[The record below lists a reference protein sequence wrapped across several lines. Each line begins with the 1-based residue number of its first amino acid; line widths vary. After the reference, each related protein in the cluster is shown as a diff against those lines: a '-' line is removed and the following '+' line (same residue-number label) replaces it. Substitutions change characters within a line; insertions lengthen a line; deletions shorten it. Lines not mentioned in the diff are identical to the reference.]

1 MLPWIRAEARRRF
14 PPFRAERLLEAT
26 DGFNVS
32 KPQGNQDGVRSGRDS
47 KLRPRRRVGGAA
59 ELARLSDRLDAPARV
74 PTSIV
79 TFSQDL
85 GSGTPLRWARLA
97 RLVGVDPKAPIIVA
111 LSGGADS
118 VFLLHLIAASLD
130 RPKLYA
136 VHIDH
141 GLRGEESRGDAEFC
155 ARLSAG
161 LGIPFLRRRVE
172 LDPEAPDLERLAR
185 EARYRALA
193 EEARALGVG
202 TIATGHHADD
212 ALETLMIRWMRGTE
226 LSGLAGLKRR
236 TLLGPNLGSPADAA
250 PIEVVRPMI
259 DLRQAEIREELSRA
273 CIAWREDS
281 SNGSSRFTRNRI
293 RNHWLPEVVR
303 SGGSSALENL
313 RAFHAAIEHFE
324 TELAAQTAHID
335 WRPPAFAAASR
346 SRENAHLGGSLER
359 RRLMALPSP
368 LRRRTLWRL
377 LSEGCGGAPSRQ
389 LLESLLADLET
400 GRCGRHAL
408 HAGWSLQL
416 RSDLLHLSPPSLV
429 LPEPSLREEHEP
441 AHQLVLPF
449 QSEPLEGTG
458 AAQLRVPG
466 IVELGDGRFLSA
478 ESFELSPGS
487 AFPRSSIE
495 VELEAPPEGTPLW
508 VRLPRPGD
516 KFHGLGAP
524 GSKRLS
530 RFLADAGLPR
540 EDRSRVP
547 LVFFGDE
554 LAWVAG
560 VRPCERYRVRPSTI
574 ERLRLRLHEA
584 APSSVSDDRGR
595 DLFLGA

>member
-1 MLPWIRAEARRRF
+1 MTF
-14 PPFRAERLLEAT
+14 P
-26 DGFNVS
+26 
-32 KPQGNQDGVRSGRDS
+32 
-47 KLRPRRRVGGAA
+47 
-59 ELARLSDRLDAPARV
+59 
-74 PTSIV
+74 
-79 TFSQDL
+79 QDL

-97 RLVGVDPKAPIIVA
+97 RRVGLDPKTPLIVA

-130 RPKLYA
+130 RPKVWA

-141 GLRGEESRGDAEFC
+141 GLRGEESQADAEFC
-155 ARLSAG
+155 AKLSAG
-161 LGIPFLRRRVE
+161 LGIPFRRRRIE
-172 LDPEAPDLERLAR
+172 LEAGAPDLERKAR
-185 EARYRALA
+185 EARYSALA
-193 EEARALGVG
+193 EEARALGVRV
-202 TIATGHHADD
+202 IATGHHADD

-236 TLLGPNLGSPADAA
+236 TRIGSALGAADETE
-250 PIEVVRPMI
+250 PLEIVRPMI
-259 DLRQAEIREELSRA
+259 DLRQAEVREELSRA

-281 SNGSSRFTRNRI
+281 SNGSSRFTRNRV
-293 RNHWLPEVVR
+293 RNHWLPEVER
-303 SGGSSALENL
+303 AGGSSAVENL

-346 SRENAHLGGSLER
+346 SRGTAHLGGSLER
-359 RRLMALPSP
+359 RRLMALPAP

-377 LSEGCGGAPSRQ
+377 LSEGCGGAPSRP
-389 LLESLLADLET
+389 LLEQILSDLET
-400 GRCGRHAL
+400 GRCARHAL
-408 HAGWSLQL
+408 NAGWSLQL

-429 LPEPSLREEHEP
+429 LPQPALREEP
-441 AHQLVLPF
+441 DLTHQLVLPF
-449 QSEPLEGTG
+449 QPEPLEGSG
-458 AAQLRVPG
+458 EAAQLHLPG

-478 ESFELSPGS
+478 ERFQLSPGS
-487 AFPRSSIE
+487 AFPRSSVE
-495 VELEAPPEGTPLW
+495 VELEAPSEGTPLW

-524 GSKRLS
+524 GSKPLT

-547 LVFFGDE
+547 LVFFGSE

-560 VRPCERYRVRPSTI
+560 VRPCERYRVRPSTV
-574 ERLRLRLHEA
+574 ERLRLRLHDA
-584 APSSVSDDRGR
+584 APSAGASESGRG
-595 DLFLGA
+595 LFLGA